1 MSRWTLEDVHQEAI
15 HGEPQEQ
22 MIMLLSVSSFAKNV
36 PFSWKQGMQDPTTE
50 LIDKSE
56 FLIYLEPWNKIQLH
70 TL

>member
-1 MSRWTLEDVHQEAI
+1 MENLKSNMML
-15 HGEPQEQ
+15 
-22 MIMLLSVSSFAKNV
+22 LLSVSSFAKNI
-36 PFSWKQGMQDPTTE
+36 PFNWTQGMQDPTTE